1 MTPQAEGWDNW
12 KIGVAGQPIK
22 VNEGWLVV
30 YHGVS
35 LERLYSLGI
44 ALLDGEHPE
53 RVFVTF

>member
-35 LERLYSLGI
+35 LERLYSLRI